1 VTEHPN
7 VELIRRIFEA
17 FGGGDKRPLV
27 EGIAEDAVW
36 TVVGAA
42 PVSRVYR
49 GREEIY
55 ELFRETRRRTDGTYF
70 SELRWALADD
80 ERGVAVYRASG
91 RRPDGRE
98 LAIDQVLLIG
108 YRDGCWHE
116 ITAVP
121 TDPLAFE
128 AFWS

>member
-1 VTEHPN
+1 MTHPN
-7 VELIRRIFEA
+7 VELIHRVFDA
-17 FGGGDKRPLV
+17 FGGGDKRALV
-27 EGIAEDAVW
+27 DGFADDAVW

-80 ERGVAVYRASG
+80 ERGVAVYRATG

-98 LAIDQVLLIG
+98 LAIDQVLLIE
-108 YRDGCWHE
+108 YRNGRWQE

-121 TDPLAFE
+121 TDPVAFE
-128 AFWS
+128 AFWA

>member
-1 VTEHPN
+1 VDEHPN
-7 VELIRRIFEA
+7 LALIRRIFDA

-27 EGIAEDAVW
+27 DGIADDAVW

-49 GREEIY
+49 GRDEIY
-55 ELFRETRRRTDGTYF
+55 ELFRETRRRTAGTYF

-98 LAIDQVLLIG
+98 LAVDQVLLID
-108 YRDGCWHE
+108 YRDGRWQQ
-116 ITAVP
+116 IVAVP
-121 TDPLAFE
+121 TDPVAFE
-128 AFWS
+128 AFWA